1 MTIKDLP
8 CGCRQRD
15 DITAWRCAY
24 HSGDE
29 DGYQRGLAERDAENA
44 RLREALAVAEDGLAK
59 RDAHVG
65 AHKRENIKLKAEN
78 TRLREALT
86 SIRDDW
92 NTSHNMHWD
101 REGNG
106 GRTCPACKLDHHVRE
121 LVCSVL
127 AATDQP
133 KEQG

>member
-29 DGYQRGLAERDAENA
+29 DGYQRGLAERDAEVA
-44 RLREALAVAEDGLAK
+44 RLREVLDEAQTLIRSAAPLSWAAGTTLEQNAYEWEKASTDALA
-59 RDAHVG
+59 
-65 AHKRENIKLKAEN
+65 
-78 TRLREALT
+78 
-86 SIRDDW
+86 
-92 NTSHNMHWD
+92 
-101 REGNG
+101 
-106 GRTCPACKLDHHVRE
+106 KLDE
-121 LVCSVL
+121 AL

-133 KEQG
+133 KEKP